1 MAPPRRPIGASAKRD
16 PRRLEQIR
24 AELVM
29 RVDQRK
35 EVIGPGRL

>member
-1 MAPPRRPIGASAKRD
+1 MAPPRRPMGASAKRD
-16 PRRLEQIR
+16 SRRLQTIR

-29 RVDQRK
+29 RVDERK